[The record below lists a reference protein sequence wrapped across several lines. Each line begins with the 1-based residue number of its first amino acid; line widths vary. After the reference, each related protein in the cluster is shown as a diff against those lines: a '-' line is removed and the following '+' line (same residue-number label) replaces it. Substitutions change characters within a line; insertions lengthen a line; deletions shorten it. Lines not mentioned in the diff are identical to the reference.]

1 MTEKSPAFLFILT
14 ASLLNNLIIPFVI
27 YFKKYGLFKKRNKN
41 FIGCNAWG
49 IIMDGFLAGLINI
62 TALNFLLALKP
73 KILLD
78 DIKIALFMGLAS
90 MIFAHLWMSARRWK
104 IWVMPQPWH
113 WNSAGYWHMVSM
125 TIQMS
130 FLFYP
135 LVIILKNPPLL
146 AEPITK
152 PSIIFISLLTLL
164 FLLAFHLSNKGLKIG
179 RFHLNKE
186 PW

>member
-49 IIMDGFLAGLINI
+49 IIMDGFLAGAINL

-73 KILLD
+73 KILMV

-113 WNSAGYWHMVSM
+113 FNSAGYWHMVSM
-125 TIQMS
+125 TTQMS

-135 LVIILKNPPLL
+135 LVIILKNPSLL
-146 AEPITK
+146 SAPITQF
-152 PSIIFISLLTLL
+152 SLILISLFTFL